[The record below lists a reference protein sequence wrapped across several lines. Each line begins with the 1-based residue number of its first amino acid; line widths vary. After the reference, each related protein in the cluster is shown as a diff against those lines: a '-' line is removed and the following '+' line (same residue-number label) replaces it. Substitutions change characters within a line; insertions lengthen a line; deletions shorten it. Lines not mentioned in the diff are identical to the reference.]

1 MPSASSFLTPAPT
14 VESADPRDAPASLQ
28 EMLRARQ
35 PRLIVT
41 PAILAVIVA
50 IFVVMVAVSGEVAFS
65 SSTLVRWGAQFGPGV
80 ADGQWWRLL
89 SAMWLHA
96 HPLHLALN
104 AIFLWRFGDYVE
116 RLLGPVVFLIV
127 YVLAGVVASAVS
139 LQFHGL
145 SVGASGAIFGLV
157 GVLLTVAMTSRG
169 SGGLGEMVAELQPN
183 LISIVV
189 ANLFLGFL
197 MQGVDNAAHI
207 GGLAGGLVLGWLVGR
222 HSLDATPSPRLT
234 VIPVVM
240 TAAIAA
246 AAVLSVGGRQD
257 VRAEA
262 ARVGMQIDRA
272 EAAFRVARK
281 DIEAGRRTP
290 ADVARRGGADRAA
303 PHPRRA
309 GSRRR
314 TAARRRPRG
323 RRLSQAYWWEGC
335 LAGSDYAWRLRVTGL
350 RDGDA
355 GRVAEGDTRAA
366 NAIRDVSRMLA
377 RTCIS
382 EARGRRGAEPLACR
396 CWVGRSPASSALV
409 AEMRCR

>member
-1 MPSASSFLTPAPT
+1 MFSPSNLSKSDPA
-14 VESADPRDAPASLQ
+14 VEDVEPDPDDEDVDRRAALPPLQ
-28 EMLRARQ
+28 EMLRARL

-50 IFVVMVAVSGEVAFS
+50 IFVVMVAVSGEVVFS
-65 SSTLVRWGAQFGPGV
+65 SVTLVRWGAQFGPGV

-169 SGGLGEMVAELQPN
+169 SGGLGQMVAELRPN

-234 VIPVVM
+234 VIPIVM

-246 AAVLSVGGRQD
+246 AAVLSVGARED
-257 VRAEA
+257 LRAEA
-262 ARVGMQIDRA
+262 VRVGMQIDRV
-272 EAAFRVARK
+272 EAAYRVARR
-281 DIEAGRRTP
+281 DIEARRRTP
-290 ADVARRGGADRAA
+290 ADVAAEAERTVLPLIHDAQGRADELLRAA
-303 PHPRRA
+303 
-309 GSRRR
+309 
-314 TAARRRPRG
+314 TASAR
-323 RRLSQAYWWEGC
+323 LWQAHRWEVC
-335 LAGSDYAWRLRVTGL
+335 LARYDYAWRRRVTGL

-355 GRVAEGDTRAA
+355 ASLADGDSRAA
-366 NAIRDVSRMLA
+366 AAIRDFSLILA
-377 RTCIS
+377 R
-382 EARGRRGAEPLACR
+382 R
-396 CWVGRSPASSALV
+396 
-409 AEMRCR
+409 